1 MNTIKRRLGF
11 LGLLAFLGAGCSDA
25 GVVGESGAAQFS
37 LDPQGL
43 TLAIGETATI
53 TPASKSNGRTVNPRS
68 LKWVSTNASA
78 ATVTSDGVVRGMG
91 LGQAMVVASSGN
103 LADTTRV
110 TVVAPG
116 PRLEISP
123 DSLIL
128 GSIGAKQKMGAVI
141 RDGATVTPTQ
151 VTWRSLNSD
160 VIQID
165 SMGNATAR
173 AFGATM
179 IIATSV
185 CCGQA
190 DTAHARVQQLAS
202 NVIVEPSIATVPMGG
217 TIQLLTTVT
226 DGTSG
231 VMASSTVTWA
241 SDNQSIARVSTT
253 GLVTPVAPGTAVIRA
268 TSGGTS
274 GTSSVTVT
282 PAVATTPGE
291 IPLSLHRLV
300 PGTGPVRV
308 STGILLQPG
317 QLRDGGIGTVAV
329 LVGST
334 EVSAY
339 VEALQGRHKDGSLV
353 SVLVQFDA
361 DPATQKNATLKLGT
375 TPSRPRLA
383 KQAVD
388 FRPGATISNVTAAGY
403 PAAVAL
409 PPTAH
414 MASAF
419 RIFGPTVTSAE
430 ASAMG
435 GAYAAF
441 ESDFASWSTTRWDS
455 YQRNVSS
462 QGVDAVIMANYYDR
476 GLHHLAWLHRTG
488 DPRYFQRG
496 AAYVFNNR
504 FHYYERNNYASQPH
518 LWMPEGL
525 VAHYWLTGDEES
537 RRGVRELARQ
547 AYGTGSSPWWTRWR
561 YSDYPGESRPVART
575 ISVISWTHRLG
586 YTDLDWAAVARQAVD
601 KLLQAETH
609 ITSSSDYR
617 YGAWAFR
624 HPDYDPTVTYVSN
637 FMQAMVLD
645 ALITLHDQ
653 IHADARI
660 PGMVQRTLD
669 YLRKSQYRAN
679 DVAPSF
685 NYYDVGVKGSG
696 GPDASV
702 DLNGFYVHVF
712 AWYGRHS
719 GRAEYM
725 DIADQL
731 FRTLSANPKDGKVA
745 PWLSGDKQFN
755 ETYAKAWQYA
765 GYRR

>member
-317 QLRDGGIGTVAV
+317 QLRDGGVGTVAV

-388 FRPGATISNVTAAGY
+388 FRPGATLTNVVDKGY
-403 PAAVAL
+403 PAAIAL
-409 PPTAH
+409 PPVSH
-414 MASAF
+414 MTRAF
-419 RIFGPTVTSAE
+419 SIFGPTASVAE
-430 ASAMG
+430 AQALG
-435 GAYAAF
+435 GAYSKL
-441 ESDFASWSTTRWDS
+441 ESDFAQWSARKWS
-455 YQRNVSS
+455 ELPQHLASGSPRERLM
-462 QGVDAVIMANYYDR
+462 GVNYYDR
-476 GLHHLAWLHRTG
+476 GYHHMAWAYRSG
-488 DPRYFQRG
+488 DPEFFRRG
-496 AAYVFNNR
+496 AAYTFNYR
-504 FHYYERNNYASQPH
+504 YHTYEYYDYAVTQER
-518 LWMPEGL
+518 LWLSEGL
-525 VAHYWLTGDEES
+525 ALHYWLTGDEES
-537 RRGVRELARQ
+537 RNAVLRLAQR
-547 AYGTGSSPWWTRWR
+547 AGGSSAWN
-561 YSDYPGESRPVART
+561 YPQMTTCNYKGEARPVARGLSALT
-575 ISVISWTHRLG
+575 YARLLG
-586 YTDLDWAAVARQAVD
+586 YPEQSVTVRQLLDRVLDGGVERNLWRN
-601 KLLQAETH
+601 
-609 ITSSSDYR
+609 
-617 YGAWAFR
+617 GAWVYK
-624 HPDYDPTVTYVSN
+624 HPDFPTGAGCSVEYVSH
-637 FMQAMVLD
+637 FMVAMILD
-645 ALITLHDQ
+645 ALITYHDRVEP
-653 IHADARI
+653 DPRI
-660 PGMVQRTLD
+660 PAAVQRSLD
-669 YLRKSQYRAN
+669 YLLTQWVVDSGS
-679 DVAPSF
+679 PSIK
-685 NYYDVGVKGSG
+685 YYNVHLSGSG
-696 GPDASV
+696 GPDPAV

-712 AWYGRHS
+712 AWAAKQS
-719 GRAEYM
+719 GQQKYATAAR
-725 DIADQL
+725 DL
-731 FRTLSANPKDGKVA
+731 FATLSKWPDGKQG
-745 PWLSGDKQFN
+745 PWLTGDKQFN
-755 ETYAKAWQYA
+755 ETYQKAWQLA
-765 GYRR
+765 AYRF